1 MDELIELT
9 YCTKG
14 ILSWMHAAHHT
25 TKGTSFSGDHVN
37 LFGEIYEE
45 IIEDFDEMI
54 EKSIAI
60 LDDEKVACPIE
71 LTVGSIKYLS
81 MFTSPSNLHED
92 QIAVCAL
99 EFVRHHI
106 NHLESVYRS
115 LEEKRALSLGMD
127 DFLSSSAG
135 KYEKFEYLLGQR
147 IKKGYST
154 RR

>member
-1 MDELIELT
+1 MKELLELT
-9 YCTKG
+9 YCTKA

-25 TKGTSFSGDHVN
+25 TKGVSFSGDHVN

-45 IIEDFDEMI
+45 IIEDFDELI
-54 EKSIAI
+54 EKSISL

-71 LTVGSIKYLS
+71 LTKGSIKYLS
-81 MFTSPSNLHED
+81 MFESPANLNED

-99 EFVRHHI
+99 NFVRHHI
-106 NHLESVYRS
+106 GHVEFVYSALEQQRS
-115 LEEKRALSLGMD
+115 LSLGMD

-147 IKKGYST
+147 IKKGYT
-154 RR
+154 IRR